1 MILGEDGEKMSKSRG
16 NVVNPDDIVRELF
29 TELVPESMRAE
40 PMLRPTVG
48 DLLHS
53 IRKYF
58 GSDSTD
64 YGYGMKKDFAAFFKE
79 FFDYKNDFRDI
90 GSRDTGSRQDKELES
105 CKVLVKMEPAYA
117 AFVFNRKSGEGGKPE
132 SVLNKTIRW
141 RLALNHMHAAA
152 TLRSI
157 LFDKMNSVFRDL
169 CQVQDIKD
177 FHVYDMSRVLSKV
190 YEWGKTLQDRPELAL
205 DRRWQVFPEER
216 HSPR

>member
-1 MILGEDGEKMSKSRG
+1 
-16 NVVNPDDIVRELF
+16 
-29 TELVPESMRAE
+29 
-40 PMLRPTVG
+40 
-48 DLLHS
+48 
-53 IRKYF
+53 
-58 GSDSTD
+58 
-64 YGYGMKKDFAAFFKE
+64 
-79 FFDYKNDFRDI
+79 
-90 GSRDTGSRQDKELES
+90 
-105 CKVLVKMEPAYA
+105 MEAAYA

-141 RLALNHMHAAA
+141 RLALNHMHAAV

-205 DRRWQVFPEER
+205 DRRWQVFPEEEFPEYYEYVNKTYSQASVDDR
-216 HSPR
+216 SEKLYN